1 MKKTIFFILVLLI
14 PLFGYCEQISVKADH
29 LEPTVYY
36 DIVSN
41 KGDIV
46 GLSVRYDDATPSAGV
61 NDLHFYPYERKP
73 DGKYEY
79 LCSAIEGWN
88 IIFRFEVEK
97 SRLRMAQVDTNY
109 RPTNNDEEQKVF
121 SLRSKGGFDILI
133 TLSFKNRQITNV
145 NIKPK
150 INPFP

>member
-1 MKKTIFFILVLLI
+1 
-14 PLFGYCEQISVKADH
+14 
-29 LEPTVYY
+29 
-36 DIVSN
+36 
-41 KGDIV
+41 
-46 GLSVRYDDATPSAGV
+46 
-61 NDLHFYPYERKP
+61 
-73 DGKYEY
+73 
-79 LCSAIEGWN
+79 
-88 IIFRFEVEK
+88 
-97 SRLRMAQVDTNY
+97 MAQVDTNY